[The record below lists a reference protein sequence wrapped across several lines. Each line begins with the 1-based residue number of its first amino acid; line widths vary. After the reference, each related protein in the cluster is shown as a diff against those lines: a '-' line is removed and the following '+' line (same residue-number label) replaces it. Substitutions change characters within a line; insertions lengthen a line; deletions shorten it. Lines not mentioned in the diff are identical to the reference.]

1 MEVKNDTRLSELTV
15 GELLEA
21 LRAAGIGHSN
31 EEPRHLAYGLK
42 GLADLFHIS
51 LSQAKRLK
59 ASGMLDKAISQSGRT
74 IIIDKAAAVELFRQ
88 ATHARH

>member
-21 LRAAGIGHSN
+21 LRAAGIGHAP

-42 GLADLFHIS
+42 GLADLFNIS